1 MTFPISGTPG
11 RVIALPDA
19 SALTATHAV
28 RQDSTLTLD
37 PSALAS
43 SSDFRVASLG
53 TPRQIQAAMER
64 MGRALNAQEGETYR
78 QLGETDR
85 VVVGR
90 ASDFIEGGCLPSE
103 SINEDFFA
111 RIGQLNAMDTEQ
123 TRESRTRSV
132 LDAGLE
138 MLEQAKG
145 PGLNLL
151 NVAARTGLVVALT
164 TVLRQVVSFYVEQAI
179 QEGDSPQ
186 ASQAW
191 AVAAVT
197 MIGPAMSLMGAIRDE
212 CAGTANLQ
220 TRLGRVCMASIHMG
234 SLIAAHL
241 TGASSSMLTS
251 AIATNVYTVARDVT
265 NAFFPLQ
272 SNAGDATASATA
284 VTTVSYGAVQ
294 FLLAEVGALMPPS
307 GAGRFAAD
315 LGYSLGADVIQGGL
329 NAAGAVIDDFIFI
342 LCRSWPLLSPTAG
355 LDSALSD
362 PESLQRSVLEVRAGA
377 RLPSREQLADALLNV
392 NASRTSAF
400 QAINLAVGAAAVELA
415 LSDYSETSQGHIL
428 NICLMG
434 MLMLI
439 YFPFIWSCSQR
450 SDRSWSPEQLREQPT
465 P

>member
-1 MTFPISGTPG
+1 MQLPPTTSMTG
-11 RVIALPDA
+11 RIIALPDVDT
-19 SALTATHAV
+19 STQAV
-28 RQDSTLTLD
+28 RRDSSLTLD
-37 PSALAS
+37 PSALHIS
-43 SSDFRVASLG
+43 PDFSTATLG
-53 TPRQIQAAMER
+53 TPRQIAIGMELVLR
-64 MGRALNAQEGETYR
+64 SVSAQERETHT
-78 QLGETDR
+78 QLGQIDLN
-85 VVVGR
+85 VVER
-90 ASDFIEGGCLPSE
+90 AKQFIDGDTVSNE
-103 SINEDFFA
+103 SIDEDFFSK
-111 RIGQLNAMDTEQ
+111 IDELNSADTEQ
-123 TRESRTRSV
+123 TRESRMRTV

-138 MLEQAKG
+138 LLKQAKD
-145 PGLNLL
+145 PGINLL
-151 NVAARTGLVVALT
+151 NVTARTGVVVALT

-179 QEGDSPQ
+179 QERDSPQ

-197 MIGPAMSLMGAIRDE
+197 MIGPALSLMGALRDE

-220 TRLGRVCMASIHMG
+220 TRLGRVCMASITMG

-265 NAFFPLQ
+265 NAFFPLE
-272 SNAGDATASATA
+272 SNAGAATTSATA

-294 FLLAEVGALMPPS
+294 FLLAEVGALMPLS

-342 LCRSWPLLSPTAG
+342 LCRSWPLLSPSAG
-355 LDSALSD
+355 LDSALAD

-415 LSDYSETSQGHIL
+415 LSDYGETSQGHIL

-439 YFPFIWSCSQR
+439 YFPFIWTCSQR
-450 SDRSWSPEQLREQPT
+450 SDRSWSPEQLREQPA